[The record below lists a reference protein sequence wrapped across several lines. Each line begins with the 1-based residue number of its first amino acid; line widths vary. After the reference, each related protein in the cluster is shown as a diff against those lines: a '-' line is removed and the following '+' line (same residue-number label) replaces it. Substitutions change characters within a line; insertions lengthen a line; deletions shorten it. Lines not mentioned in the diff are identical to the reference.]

1 MSFTKPIGVAYLD
14 QDIDGG
20 VIGRTDPQLVRG
32 TTVYAT
38 EELGYCSCAFGEV
51 TQLTSKST
59 GVTLDTPSGR
69 ITMNNASLGNNTTVV
84 FRMTNITIKTN
95 DVLVLNISGGVA
107 GVGDYLAYVGDI
119 GLGYADIA
127 LANRKGGG
135 GGSLSEAVKITF
147 STIHNRDN

>member
-1 MSFTKPIGVAYLD
+1 MSDSKPIGVAYRD

-20 VIGRTDPQLVRG
+20 VIGRTNPQFMRG

-38 EELGYCSCAFGEV
+38 EELGYCSCAFSEV
-51 TQLTSKST
+51 TQLISKST
-59 GVTLDTPSGR
+59 AVTLNTPSGR
-69 ITMNNASLGNNTTVV
+69 ITMNNASLGNNSTVV
-84 FRMTNITIKTN
+84 FRMTNSTIKTN

-119 GLGYADIA
+119 GTGYADIA

-135 GGSLSEAVKITF
+135 GSLSEAVKITF
-147 STIHNRDN
+147 ALIGNRDD

>member
-1 MSFTKPIGVAYLD
+1 MSDSKPIGVAYRD

-20 VIGRTDPQLVRG
+20 VIGRTDPQFMRG

-59 GVTLDTPSGR
+59 PVTLNTPTGR
-69 ITMNNASLGNNTTVV
+69 ITMDDASLGNNSTVV
-84 FRMTNITIKTN
+84 FRMTNSTIKTN
-95 DVLVLNISGGVA
+95 DVLILNISGGVA
-107 GVGDYLAYVGDI
+107 GVGQYLAYVGDI
-119 GLGYADIA
+119 GTGYADIA

-135 GGSLSEAVKITF
+135 GALSEAVKITF
-147 STIHNRDN
+147 STIHSRDD

>member
-1 MSFTKPIGVAYLD
+1 MGDTKSIGVAYRD

-20 VIGRTDPQLVRG
+20 EIGRTNPQFMRG

-38 EELGYCSCAFGEV
+38 QELGYCSCAFGEV

-59 GVTLDTPSGR
+59 AVTLNTPTGR
-69 ITMNNASLGNNTTVV
+69 ITMNNASLSNNSTVV
-84 FRMTNITIKTN
+84 FRMNNSVIKAN
-95 DVLVLNISGGVA
+95 DVLILNISGGVA

-119 GLGYADIA
+119 GTGYADIS
-127 LANRKGGG
+127 LANRKGG

-147 STIHNRDN
+147 STIHNRDD

>member
-1 MSFTKPIGVAYLD
+1 MSDSKPIGVAYRD

-20 VIGRTDPQLVRG
+20 VIGRTDPQFMRG

-59 GVTLDTPSGR
+59 PVTLNTPTGR
-69 ITMNNASLGNNTTVV
+69 ITMDDASLGNNSTVV
-84 FRMTNITIKTN
+84 FRMTNSTIKTN
-95 DVLVLNISGGVA
+95 DVLILNISGGVA
-107 GVGDYLAYVGDI
+107 GVGEYVAYVGDI
-119 GLGYADIA
+119 GTGYADIA

-135 GGSLSEAVKITF
+135 GALSEAVKITF
-147 STIHNRDN
+147 STIHNRDD

>member
-1 MSFTKPIGVAYLD
+1 MSDSKPIGVAYRD

-20 VIGRTDPQLVRG
+20 VVGRTNPQLVRG

-59 GVTLDTPSGR
+59 PVTLNTPTGR
-69 ITMNNASLGNNTTVV
+69 ITMDDASLGNNSTVI
-84 FRMTNITIKTN
+84 FRMTNSTIKTN
-95 DVLVLNISGGVA
+95 DVLILNISGGVA
-107 GVGDYLAYVGDI
+107 SAGNYLAYVADI
-119 GLGYADIA
+119 GTGYGDIA
-127 LANRKGGG
+127 LANRKGG

-147 STIHNRDN
+147 STIHNRDD

>member
-20 VIGRTDPQLVRG
+20 IIGRTDPQFVRG

-59 GVTLDTPSGR
+59 AVTLNTPTGR
-69 ITMNNASLGNNTTVV
+69 ITMDDASLGNNSTVI
-84 FRMTNITIKTN
+84 FRMNNSTIKTN
-95 DVLVLNISGGVA
+95 DVLILNISGGVA
-107 GVGDYLAYVGDI
+107 SAGNYLAYVADI
-119 GLGYADIA
+119 GTGYGDIA

-135 GGSLSEAVKITF
+135 GALSEAVKITF
-147 STIHNRDN
+147 STIHNRDD

>member
-127 LANRKGGG
+127 LAYRKGG

-147 STIHNRDN
+147 ALIGNRDD

>member
-1 MSFTKPIGVAYLD
+1 MGDTKSIGVAYRD

-20 VIGRTDPQLVRG
+20 VIGRTNPQFMRG

-59 GVTLDTPSGR
+59 PVTLNTPTGR
-69 ITMNNASLGNNTTVV
+69 ITMDDASLGNNSTVV
-84 FRMTNITIKTN
+84 FRMTNSTIKTN
-95 DVLVLNISGGVA
+95 DVLILNISGGVA
-107 GVGDYLAYVGDI
+107 GVGEYLAYVGGI
-119 GLGYADIA
+119 GTGYADIA
-127 LANRKGGG
+127 LANRKGG

-147 STIHNRDN
+147 STIHNRDD